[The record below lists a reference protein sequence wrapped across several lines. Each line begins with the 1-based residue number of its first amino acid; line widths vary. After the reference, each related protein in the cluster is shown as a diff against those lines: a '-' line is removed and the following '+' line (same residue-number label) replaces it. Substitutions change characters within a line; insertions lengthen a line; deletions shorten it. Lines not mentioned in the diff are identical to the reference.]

1 MANEKTLEAVKAARA
16 ASKKRAFPQTFDIA
30 INLKLF
36 DPKKPENKLNEIFAL
51 PGGRGKDARI
61 VIFSDTIKSDD
72 ARVYSGADIE
82 KLAAN
87 KRELKNMTGETD
99 FFLAEPKLM
108 IAVGKTLGRI
118 LAPHGKMPTVLAG
131 DYKQIAAGY
140 KSSVRLKVK
149 DAPVVQT
156 MVGLE
161 SMSDEQVAGN
171 IDAILSFLE
180 KKLAKGK
187 NNIGTIRLKLTM
199 GKPVKLAY

>member
-1 MANEKTLEAVKAARA
+1 MANEKTLEVVKAARA
-16 ASKKRAFPQTFDIA
+16 NSKKRAFPQTFDIA

-36 DPKKPENKLNEIFAL
+36 DTKKPENRLNEIFAL
-51 PGGRGKDARI
+51 PNGRGKDAKI

-72 ARVYSGADIE
+72 AQVYSGADIE
-82 KLAAN
+82 RLAAS
-87 KRELKNMTGETD
+87 KRELKNMTGDTD

-108 IAVGKTLGRI
+108 IVVGKTLGRI

-131 DYKQIAAGY
+131 DYKQIASGY
-140 KSSVRLKVK
+140 KNSVRLKVK

-156 MVGLE
+156 MVGPE
-161 SMSDEQVAGN
+161 GMPDEQVAGN

-187 NNIGTIRLKLTM
+187 NNIGTVRLKLTM
-199 GKPVKLAY
+199 GKPAKLAY

>member
-16 ASKKRAFPQTFDIA
+16 GSKKRAFPQTFDLA

-51 PGGRGKDARI
+51 PNGRGKDAEV
-61 VIFSDTIKSDD
+61 VIFSDTIKSQD
-72 ARVYSGADIE
+72 AKVYGGADIE

-87 KRELKNMTGETD
+87 KRELRNVTGSAD

-108 IAVGKTLGRI
+108 IAVGKSLGRI
-118 LAPHGKMPTVLAG
+118 LAPHGKMPAVLAG
-131 DYKQIAAGY
+131 DYKQIALGY
-140 KSSVRLKVK
+140 KKSVRLRVK

-156 MVGLE
+156 LIGME
-161 SMSDEQVAGN
+161 SMSDEQVADN
-171 IDAILSFLE
+171 VDAVLSFLE
-180 KKLAKGK
+180 KKLTKGK
-187 NNIGTIRLKLTM
+187 NNIGTVRLKLTM

>member
-16 ASKKRAFPQTFDIA
+16 NSKKRAFPQTFDLA

-36 DPKKPENKLNEIFAL
+36 DAKKPENKLNEIFPL
-51 PGGRGKDARI
+51 PHGRGKDAKI
-61 VIFSDTIKSDD
+61 AIFSDSIKSED
-72 ARVYSGADIE
+72 AQVYGAADIE
-82 KLAAN
+82 KLAAD
-87 KRELKNMTGETD
+87 KRALRNVTGGTD

-108 IAVGKTLGRI
+108 IVVGKTLGRI

-131 DYKQIAAGY
+131 DYRQIAAGY

-156 MVGLE
+156 MAGME
-161 SMSDEQVAGN
+161 DMPDEHIADN

-187 NNIGTIRLKLTM
+187 NNIGTVRLKLTM
-199 GKPVKLAY
+199 GKPAKLAY